1 MEPGFKTRLA
11 DCRVGIIGLGLM
23 GGSIALALNGACRSI
38 SGYDVD
44 SNTIAQALDRGII
57 QRPIDLRPDGVGG
70 DGVGGDEVDLLILAA
85 PVSAI
90 LDWLDRVPQI
100 FSGKF
105 HLLDLGSTK
114 TQIVERMQTLPDRI
128 SPLGGHPMCGK
139 ETSGLGVAAD
149 DLYRGCLFALTPL
162 ERTQPGTLSLAQE
175 LIATLQA
182 RSLLLDPQQH
192 DRAVAAISHVP
203 YLLAS
208 TAIDVAAYADD
219 EVPWRLAASGFRD
232 TSRLAASNVAMM
244 LDILKSN
251 RAEVLAALG
260 NAQSSLQE
268 TIELIEREDW
278 TQLRSKAGSRAR
290 ETSVVGER
298 KT

>member
-1 MEPGFKTRLA
+1 MQDALRQ
-11 DCRVGIIGLGLM
+11 CRVGIIGLGLM
-23 GGSIALALNGACRSI
+23 GGSLALALKDACRSI
-38 SGYDVD
+38 SGYDID
-44 SNTIAQALDRGII
+44 PGTIDQAIARGII
-57 QRPIDLRPDGVGG
+57 HRPIDLR
-70 DGVGGDEVDLLILAA
+70 GDEVDLLILAA

-90 LDWLDRVPQI
+90 LDWLDRVPQV
-100 FSGKF
+100 FSGEF

-114 TQIVERMQTLPDRI
+114 VQIVERMRTLPDRI

-139 ETSGLGVAAD
+139 ETSGLGAAAG

-162 ERTQPGTLSLAQE
+162 QRTRPGTLNIAQE
-175 LIATLQA
+175 LTVTLQA

-192 DRAVAAISHVP
+192 DRATSTISHVP

-208 TAIDVAAYADD
+208 TLVDVTLNATDD
-219 EVPWRLAASGFRD
+219 VLWALAASGFRD
-232 TSRLAASNVAMM
+232 TSRLAASDVTMM

-251 RAEVLAALG
+251 RVEVLDALD

-278 TQLRSKAGSRAR
+278 TELRAKLEAVR
-290 ETSVVGER
+290 EKRKWWESTKRVTSNE
-298 KT
+298 

>member
-1 MEPGFKTRLA
+1 MEPGFKTRLI
-11 DCRVGIIGLGLM
+11 DCRVGLIGLGLM
-23 GGSIALALNGACRSI
+23 GGSLALALRGACRSI
-38 SGYDVD
+38 SGYDAD
-44 SNTIAQALDRGII
+44 PSTITQALDRGII
-57 QRPIDLRPDGVGG
+57 QRPIDL
-70 DGVGGDEVDLLILAA
+70 GGDEVDVLILAA

-90 LDWLDRVPQI
+90 LDWLDRVPSV
-100 FSGKF
+100 FSGEF

-114 TQIVERMQTLPDRI
+114 AQIVERMQALPDRI

-139 ETSGLGVAAD
+139 ETSGLGVAD
-149 DLYRGCLFALTPL
+149 GDLYRGCLFALTPL
-162 ERTQPGTLSLAQE
+162 ERTRPATMNIVQE
-175 LIATLQA
+175 LIGVLQA
-182 RSLLLDPQQH
+182 RSLLLDPHQH

-208 TAIDVAAYADD
+208 TLMDVTQNAGDDVA
-219 EVPWRLAASGFRD
+219 WTLAASGFRD

-251 RAEVLAALG
+251 RAEVLAALD

-278 TQLRSKAGSRAR
+278 ADLHAKLVALREKRLWWENVKRNA
-290 ETSVVGER
+290 
-298 KT
+298 